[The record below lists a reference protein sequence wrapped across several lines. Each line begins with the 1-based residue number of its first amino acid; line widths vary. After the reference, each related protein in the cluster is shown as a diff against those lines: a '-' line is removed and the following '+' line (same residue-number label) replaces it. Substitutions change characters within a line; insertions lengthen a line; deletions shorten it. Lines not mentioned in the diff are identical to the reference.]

1 MLRRCRRGLVEK
13 VAAEERRR
21 EEAEDEL
28 QYQVQR
34 QQRQRQAAAPVGL
47 VYDEINMEQHGYSIP
62 DFVKSDQSV
71 DRSGYAHLS
80 ESSPT
85 PPAPQSPATPTGDSE
100 PVETEPHYSRSLP
113 DINDAYA

>member
-34 QQRQRQAAAPVGL
+34 QQRQRQAAAPVGM

-62 DFVKSDQSV
+62 DFVKSDQS
-71 DRSGYAHLS
+71 DSNGYAHLS
-80 ESSPT
+80 E

>member
-1 MLRRCRRGLVEK
+1 
-13 VAAEERRR
+13 
-21 EEAEDEL
+21 
-28 QYQVQR
+28 
-34 QQRQRQAAAPVGL
+34 
-47 VYDEINMEQHGYSIP
+47 
-62 DFVKSDQSV
+62 V